1 MGFSRQ
7 EYWTGGAIEG
17 KSLESYFDPMFC
29 GLQSHFP
36 FPKEEEDI
44 SQKRTRRLIGALI
57 LQNGGKEGL
66 IWLDNCG
73 SNGEMAFSADA
84 RSINTSVIAS
94 GFPSTHR
101 KVISIFC
108 LFISDSFYY
117 SPEKI
122 YFFIYHD
129 QIFPYAHIRT

>member
-1 MGFSRQ
+1 MPLREKAWRATLTPCFVGFSH
-7 EYWTGGAIEG
+7 I
-17 KSLESYFDPMFC
+17 
-29 GLQSHFP
+29 FP

-66 IWLDNCG
+66 IWFDNCG

-101 KVISIFC
+101 KVISIFV
-108 LFISDSFYY
+108 
-117 SPEKI
+117 
-122 YFFIYHD
+122 YF
-129 QIFPYAHIRT
+129 